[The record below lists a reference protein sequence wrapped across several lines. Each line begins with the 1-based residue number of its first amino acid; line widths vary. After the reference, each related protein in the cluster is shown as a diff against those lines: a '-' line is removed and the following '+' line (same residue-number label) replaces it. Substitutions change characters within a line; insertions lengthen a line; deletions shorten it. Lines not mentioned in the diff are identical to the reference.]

1 MRPFEPPCVLMPI
14 LRRLRGWFYRKA
26 WGGSRNSHRQ
36 RRKGFERRCGA
47 EEAGRTMEDWM
58 AFLQRHGLVVPPQ
71 AVLVELAVGDGLIGS
86 LSTWLEMQGKGIR
99 SFLWEHRRFSIH
111 DTVRQRPAARVSK
124 SRLLDWRRVELPEK
138 PWLVTSCCSRQTS
151 RCWQAIRQGLIRPA
165 WLVIWNPTERP
176 VWWRRARREGY
187 RLRWVHH
194 NREYYQS
201 L

>member
-1 MRPFEPPCVLMPI
+1 MRPFEPPCALMPM
-14 LRRLRGWFYRKA
+14 LRRLRGWFYRRA
-26 WGGSRNSHRQ
+26 WGESRNSHRQ

-47 EEAGRTMEDWM
+47 EEAGRTMEDWV
-58 AFLQRHGLVVPPQ
+58 AFLRGHGLVVPAQ
-71 AVLVELAVGDGLIGS
+71 AVLVELAAGDGLIGS
-86 LSTWLEMQGKGIR
+86 IGAWLEGQGTGVR
-99 SFLWEHRRFSIH
+99 CFLWEHRPFPI
-111 DTVRQRPAARVSK
+111 DEACRQRPSARVTK
-124 SRLLDWRRVELPEK
+124 GRLVDWRVAELPEK

-151 RCWQAIRQGLIRPA
+151 RCWQSIRQGLIHPA
-165 WLVIWNPTERP
+165 WMVVWNPTERP

>member
-1 MRPFEPPCVLMPI
+1 MRPFDPPFALMLMI
-14 LRRLRGWFYRKA
+14 RRLRGWLYRRV

-47 EEAGRTMEDWM
+47 EEQGRTMEHWV
-58 AFLQRHGLVVPPQ
+58 AFLRRHGLVPPDQ
-71 AVLVELAVGDGLIGS
+71 AVLVELAAGDGLIGS
-86 LSTWLEMQGKGIR
+86 IGVWLERQGTGVR
-99 SFLWEHRRFSIH
+99 CFLWEHRPLPIH
-111 DTVRQRPAARVSK
+111 DAVRQRSGARVTQG
-124 SRLLDWRRVELPEK
+124 RLVDWRAAGLAVK
-138 PWLVTSCCSRQTS
+138 PWLVTSGCSRQTAH
-151 RCWQAIRQGLIRPA
+151 CWQAIRQGLIRPH

>member
-1 MRPFEPPCVLMPI
+1 MRPFELPCVLMPI

-58 AFLQRHGLVVPPQ
+58 AFLQRHGLGVPPQ
-71 AVLVELAVGDGLIGS
+71 AVLVELAIGDGLIGS

-124 SRLLDWRRVELPEK
+124 SRLLNWRRVELPEK
-138 PWLVTSCCSRQTS
+138 PWLVTSFCSRQTS